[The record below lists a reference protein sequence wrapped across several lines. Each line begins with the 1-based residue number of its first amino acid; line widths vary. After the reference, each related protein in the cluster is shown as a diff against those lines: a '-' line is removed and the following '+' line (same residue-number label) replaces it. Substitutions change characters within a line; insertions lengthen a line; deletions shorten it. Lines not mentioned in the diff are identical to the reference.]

1 MDKYG
6 PRRQRERRGNR
17 SSFKRL
23 LKRLVAGTSV
33 TAVLFL
39 LLAIVLALIVR
50 FGSCRTAATIA
61 DLAPEKLSIGN
72 ASYTHDRIARAIM
85 GLRKVHCIDVSAT
98 VFRFCNDHSIREG
111 SIVSEEAMLAE
122 IKLQNINGPIDKLTL
137 HFTPG
142 VISDTPGGS
151 GTYQEVM
158 EDKISSLRRGNPT
171 SATNT
176 ARWQIDFDSE
186 GPIYPEGGTIAIPI
200 HYYAVEARSA
210 SRSLT
215 CQTSSRATVISYEL
229 KGGSHHR
236 RRQCPS

>member
-1 MDKYG
+1 
-6 PRRQRERRGNR
+6 
-17 SSFKRL
+17 
-23 LKRLVAGTSV
+23 
-33 TAVLFL
+33 
-39 LLAIVLALIVR
+39 
-50 FGSCRTAATIA
+50 
-61 DLAPEKLSIGN
+61 
-72 ASYTHDRIARAIM
+72 M

-229 KGGSHHR
+229 KGGAIIEGDNVPVETVVQSWNEMTKELDSKQYFAR
-236 RRQCPS
+236 RREDAKNGIKAIKQKEIADHKHTGWSEDAIFCGEKSHTSQP